1 MFSKKQY
8 CQGPE
13 DVSQWV
19 GYLPACNKAL
29 CLIPSTIYIRPAYL
43 QPITQKA
50 RLNYLVSLRPISWDP
65 ISKTGIL
72 KTYMEQFEVYL
83 AS

>member
-1 MFSKKQY
+1 MFLKKQY

-29 CLIPSTIYIRPAYL
+29 CLIPSTIYIRPVYL

-50 RLNYLVSLRPISWDP
+50 IELLSEFEALSHGTLSQKLV
-65 ISKTGIL
+65 
-72 KTYMEQFEVYL
+72 F
-83 AS
+83 